1 MSFGEHLDELRR
13 RLVWALVGVVP
24 VFLLGMYFGRD
35 IMEFLIRPA
44 QEQLLAQG
52 QDPRFQATGAV
63 EVFGTW
69 MRISVIFTLLVAS
82 PWIILQA
89 WLFVSPG
96 LYPHERRFVYL
107 LIPFS
112 VLLTVL
118 SALFLYFVMLPVV
131 LHFLIN
137 FGSTVGAIEQPP
149 GGPLGALV
157 LPTVPVLGADPPA
170 PEAGQ
175 FWINSTLHE
184 LRFCIASGPPL
195 TVLSVALTKASGI
208 VQQYRVSEYVGLI
221 LAMAL
226 AFAGGFQTPVVVLL
240 LGWVGLVD
248 YRWLAKQRRYAMFI
262 AVVASAVLTPTG
274 DPVTLLLLLV
284 PLYAL
289 YELGVFMLRFLPA
302 SRVAGGIGKGRERD
316 GAADE

>member
-24 VFLLGMYFGRD
+24 IFLLGMWLGRD
-35 IMEFLIRPA
+35 ILEILIRPA
-44 QEQLLAQG
+44 QEELLAQG

-63 EVFGTW
+63 EVFATW

-96 LYPHERRFVYL
+96 LYRHERRFVYL

-112 VLLTVL
+112 VLLTIL

-137 FGSTVGAIEQPP
+137 FGSTLGAMEQPP
-149 GGPLGALV
+149 AAVSGPL
-157 LPTVPVLGADPPA
+157 PMSVPILTADPPA
-170 PEAGQ
+170 PGAGDM
-175 FWINSTLHE
+175 WVNSTLHE
-184 LRFCIASGPPL
+184 LRISFGGGIWRTTL
-195 TVLSVALTKASGI
+195 TRAAGV

-221 LAMAL
+221 LSMAL
-226 AFAGGFQTPVVVLL
+226 AFAAGFQTPVVVLL
-240 LGWVGLVD
+240 LGWVGLVNHA
-248 YRWLAKQRRYAMFI
+248 WLARQRRYAMFV
-262 AVVASAVLTPTG
+262 AVVVSAVLTPTG
-274 DPVTLLLLLV
+274 DPVTLLLLLT

-289 YELGVFMLRFLPA
+289 YELGVFLLRFLPV
-302 SRVAGGIGKGRERD
+302 SRVAGRATEPD